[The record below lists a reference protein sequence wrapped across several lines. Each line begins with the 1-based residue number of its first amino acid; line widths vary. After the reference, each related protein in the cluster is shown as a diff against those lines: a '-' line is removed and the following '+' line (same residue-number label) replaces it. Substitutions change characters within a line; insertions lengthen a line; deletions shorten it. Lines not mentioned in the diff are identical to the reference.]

1 MRSEWKEHPLGE
13 ITELII
19 DYRGKTPQKLGGDWS
34 DHGYRALSAKNIK
47 TGKIV
52 QPDTIRYVDETL
64 YHKWMKDEIKRGDI
78 LITSEAPFGQIYFW
92 NSDEKIVLSQRLFGV
107 RIQKDYDPRF
117 IYYYMTT
124 PEFQGELSGRAT
136 GTTVIGLRQ
145 PELLKCVVRC
155 PNVLTQHKISSVLS
169 ALDEKIEF
177 NEKLNDNLY
186 AQAKAIFAQRF
197 TDIETIPDGWK
208 KGNLL
213 TIANFLNGLAMQKY
227 RPNGDEVGLPVLK
240 IKELRQGSC
249 DNSSELCSPNIKP
262 EYIIHDG
269 DVIFSWSGSLLV
281 DIWCGGTCGLNQHLF
296 KVTSET
302 HDKWF
307 YYLWTVHH
315 LERFIAIAAD
325 KATTMGHIKRGE
337 LAKAEVLIPSDE
349 DYKEIGSLMNPIFD
363 LIVANRIEARKLAE
377 LRDGLLPRLMSGE
390 IDVSEVSL

>member
-1 MRSEWKEHPLGE
+1 MTSDWKEHPLGE

-19 DYRGKTPQKLGGDWS
+19 DYRGKTPKKLGGDWS

-92 NSDEKIVLSQRLFGV
+92 DSDEKIVLSQRLFGV

-169 ALDEKIEF
+169 ALDEKIEL
-177 NEKLNDNLY
+177 NEKLNDNL
-186 AQAKAIFAQRF
+186 
-197 TDIETIPDGWK
+197 
-208 KGNLL
+208 
-213 TIANFLNGLAMQKY
+213 
-227 RPNGDEVGLPVLK
+227 
-240 IKELRQGSC
+240 
-249 DNSSELCSPNIKP
+249 
-262 EYIIHDG
+262 
-269 DVIFSWSGSLLV
+269 
-281 DIWCGGTCGLNQHLF
+281 
-296 KVTSET
+296 
-302 HDKWF
+302 
-307 YYLWTVHH
+307 
-315 LERFIAIAAD
+315 AA
-325 KATTMGHIKRGE
+325 
-337 LAKAEVLIPSDE
+337 
-349 DYKEIGSLMNPIFD
+349 
-363 LIVANRIEARKLAE
+363 
-377 LRDGLLPRLMSGE
+377 
-390 IDVSEVSL
+390 

>member
-155 PNVLTQHKISSVLS
+155 PNVLKQHKISSVLS
-169 ALDEKIEF
+169 VLDEKIEF
-177 NEKLNDNLY
+177 NEKLNDNLEQ
-186 AQAKAIFAQRF
+186 QASALVGHYMQSIDTSVSIANIMSFDSGFPFQSSTYLPSGKCRIITIKNVQ
-197 TDIETIPDGWK
+197 DGNIETSNTVFINNLPTRMKNNCILHVGDVLLSLTGNV
-208 KGNLL
+208 GRVGIVCEENLL
-213 TIANFLNGLAMQKY
+213 
-227 RPNGDEVGLPVLK
+227 
-240 IKELRQGSC
+240 
-249 DNSSELCSPNIKP
+249 
-262 EYIIHDG
+262 
-269 DVIFSWSGSLLV
+269 
-281 DIWCGGTCGLNQHLF
+281 LNQR
-296 KVTSET
+296 V
-302 HDKWF
+302 
-307 YYLWTVHH
+307 
-315 LERFIAIAAD
+315 
-325 KATTMGHIKRGE
+325 
-337 LAKAEVLIPSDE
+337 AK
-349 DYKEIGSLMNPIFD
+349 
-363 LIVANRIEARKLAE
+363 IVPNDI
-377 LRDGLLPRLMSGE
+377 GLLPLLYFIFRQPDIKLQMELIAKGTAQSNLSPVETLRLTIPFERKTAEALSRTLAPMYQTIISTTQESHSLSSLRDALLPKLMSGE
-390 IDVSEVSL
+390 IDVSEVEL

>member
-155 PNVLTQHKISSVLS
+155 PNVLTRHKISSVLS

-177 NEKLNDNLY
+177 NEKLNDNLEQQ
-186 AQAKAIFAQRF
+186 AQTLYKYYFPYSVG
-197 TDIETIPDGWK
+197 DELPDGWRIGSVGEIIEIHDSKRIPLSGAERAKMEK
-208 KGNLL
+208 KTYPYYGAAALMDYVDDYIFDGKYLLLGEDGTVVDDAGYPILQYVWGQFWVNNHAHILTGKLGFNVESLYMLFKQTPVKAIVTGAVQPKISQANLRSIQVVIPPPKLL
-213 TIANFLNGLAMQKY
+213 TDYNSQIEPLFALLRTNEEANK
-227 RPNGDEVGLPVLK
+227 
-240 IKELRQGSC
+240 
-249 DNSSELCSPNIKP
+249 
-262 EYIIHDG
+262 
-269 DVIFSWSGSLLV
+269 SL
-281 DIWCGGTCGLNQHLF
+281 T
-296 KVTSET
+296 
-302 HDKWF
+302 
-307 YYLWTVHH
+307 
-315 LERFIAIAAD
+315 A
-325 KATTMGHIKRGE
+325 
-337 LAKAEVLIPSDE
+337 
-349 DYKEIGSLMNPIFD
+349 
-363 LIVANRIEARKLAE
+363 
-377 LRDGLLPRLMSGE
+377 LRDTLLPKLMSGE
-390 IDVSEVSL
+390 IDASGIQL